1 MELRHRGHRTVWAI
15 IIGAPLMMAVAY
27 AMSRS
32 RLPGEEGGGGP
43 LSAQG
48 LFQQAARESQAGDR
62 ANTERHLRMA
72 LGVITGPAASAN
84 DRRWELRVRSSL
96 AAMLAA
102 RGSRDEARDVAAPA
116 CRMGADGAP
125 PESLVTAGLC
135 DR

>member
-1 MELRHRGHRTVWAI
+1 MELRHRGHRVIW
-15 IIGAPLMMAVAY
+15 GVLGSMFLMVAVAY

-32 RLPGEEGGGGP
+32 PLPGAEGGSGP

-48 LFQQAARESQAGDR
+48 LFQQAAQESQAGDR

-72 LGVITGPAASAN
+72 LGVIPGPAASAN

-96 AAMLAA
+96 AAILAA
-102 RGSRDEARDVAAPA
+102 RGDRGEARDVAAPA